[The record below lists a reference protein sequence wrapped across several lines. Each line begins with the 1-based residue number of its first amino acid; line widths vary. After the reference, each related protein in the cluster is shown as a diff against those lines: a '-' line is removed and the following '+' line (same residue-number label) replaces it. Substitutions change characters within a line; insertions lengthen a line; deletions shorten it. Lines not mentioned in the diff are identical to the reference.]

1 MAVDAVILKI
11 RYCSLL
17 IKVVL
22 HFDHECFRG
31 HRSTGRSYLRRRYF
45 IGEESCVQSASGCVM
60 LRLEWLSHAR
70 TRPREMLALLWLF
83 FLQEFVDDLFY
94 FWMCGQR
101 FLANDRN
108 GFVGREI
115 MFVVVE
121 DGQVEGWNQAIGV
134 VAGD

>member
-1 MAVDAVILKI
+1 
-11 RYCSLL
+11 
-17 IKVVL
+17 
-22 HFDHECFRG
+22 
-31 HRSTGRSYLRRRYF
+31 
-45 IGEESCVQSASGCVM
+45 M

-83 FLQEFVDDLFY
+83 FLQEFVDDLFYVAVLAVDGVVQLTHIVVGYFSSEFVEGLFY

-134 VAGD
+134 VAGDQIDLLVS